1 MSLAGNRYF
10 LLIINNATR
19 KEWIIPVPTKSE
31 ATTELR
37 IWKLGVERKT
47 ENIIKAAQSDN
58 APELLKAIKG

>member
-1 MSLAGNRYF
+1 MSLVGNRYF
-10 LLIINNATR
+10 LLIINNTIQ
-19 KEWIIPVPTKSE
+19 KEWIIPVPTKGK

-37 IWKLGVERKT
+37 IWKVGIKRKT